1 MNIYNG
7 AISIEKLLQAHKNLV
22 EFVGAPTSPMS
33 VTASIQAFEYT
44 YELLWKTLRKILIIV
59 YGLTDT
65 PSTPRLVFQ
74 KAYELKLID
83 DLPFWLSTISYR
95 NETLHTYENN
105 IALEVYQFLPKF
117 IGMVKPILEQL
128 KKA

>member
-1 MNIYNG
+1 M
-7 AISIEKLLQAHKNLV
+7 
-22 EFVGAPTSPMS
+22 
-33 VTASIQAFEYT
+33 
-44 YELLWKTLRKILIIV
+44 
-59 YGLTDT
+59 
-65 PSTPRLVFQ
+65 FQ